1 MQVKIIVGKSYAELE
16 TKINEFLD
24 GLPEDPKSVNVDL
37 ENWSAI
43 IEYDK
48 VIKALCCDCKHWD
61 DSGDSSAL
69 VGLCQKHGGRKRF
82 SSRCCKE
89 FEDVR
94 E

>member
-16 TKINEFLD
+16 ASVNEFLAD
-24 GLPEDPKSVNVDL
+24 LSEDPKSIQFDL
-37 ENWSAI
+37 DNWSAI

-48 VIKALCCDCKHWD
+48 VIKAMCCDCKHWD
-61 DSGDSSAL
+61 DSGDSSSL
-69 VGLCQKHGGRKRF
+69 IGLCQKHGGRKRF

-89 FEDVR
+89 FLDVR